1 MLTKQFRNTTIARL
15 MDYNNQLKD
24 VIKYVISNRSFVLSP
39 IVLEPIFQLKPYTR
53 SIINELFERCVNTG
67 YISEF
72 ASLFITNT
80 ADSVPEILLPA
91 AGIPIDLKNEPLAS
105 PLSSYYELNNKL
117 LVDITSLIKMNK
129 QTRNLAVSDINELHS
144 MYVRLM
150 LVRSFS
156 VSNGWLTPFLSLF
169 IIKAYCLSLA
179 SLIGKQENLNFM
191 ERITIAKIF
200 ALYMSQ
206 QFARNDE
213 DPARPNNYYRCT
225 FLGTNNELTD
235 MMNLA
240 AAKAPQGLNLMTC
253 CELIAET
260 GPQRLKN
267 FTIENFY
274 RLAVRLG
281 AATEPSVTRIALE
294 YPPYFTFM
302 LLKVLSGE
310 KGGSLQ
316 IQLKENRL
324 IGTESKK
331 FTDELKVC
339 QSLFNNK

>member
-1 MLTKQFRNTTIARL
+1 MLIKQFKNTTIASM
-15 MDYNNQLKD
+15 MDYQSQFKD
-24 VIKYVISNRSFVLSP
+24 VVKYLIQNKSFVLSP
-39 IVLEPIFQLKPYTR
+39 IVLDPIFQIKPYTK

-72 ASLFITNT
+72 ASLLITNSN
-80 ADSVPEILLPA
+80 DSIPDLLNPA
-91 AGIPIDLKNEPLAS
+91 IGIPIDLKNDPLAS

-117 LVDITSLIKMNK
+117 VVDISNLVKINR
-129 QTRNLAVSDINELHS
+129 QTRNLTVSDINELHS

-156 VSNGWLTPFLSLF
+156 IGNGWLTPYLSLF
-169 IIKAYCLSLA
+169 IIKAYSLSLA

-225 FLGTNNELTD
+225 FLGTTNELSD
-235 MMNLA
+235 IMNLA
-240 AAKAPQGLNLMTC
+240 AEKSPQGLTINSC

-267 FTIENFY
+267 FSLSSFY
-274 RLAVRLG
+274 RLAIKLG
-281 AATEPSVTRIALE
+281 PATEPFITRTALE
-294 YPPYFTFM
+294 YLPYFVFM
-302 LLKVLSGE
+302 LLRVLSGE

-316 IQLKENRL
+316 VQLKENKL
-324 IGTESKK
+324 IGPESKK

-339 QSLFNNK
+339 QSLFNNR